1 MHNVIKITSLAARMA
16 MCSACTQAESP
27 STQSQTHSSEHHQSG
42 ETKSHSDTA
51 ETTHSGKA
59 AVSDTRSAESHTH
72 GDASLAI
79 VLDGSMLTVE
89 LDTPLYNVLGFEHKA
104 ETAAQKAALLKAE
117 TVLTRGGPLF
127 VFNSEAG
134 CSIIRDTISVELEH
148 HEDEDHEGDHDDHE
162 DEEHE
167 DHESD
172 EHNDQEDDH
181 REDDHE
187 DEESHDETHKDV
199 VLQYDYK
206 CQSPTA
212 LKNVTVN
219 LFEHFENLTELD
231 LVYLGPNTQKQSELS
246 AAKPRMNLT
255 R

>member
-1 MHNVIKITSLAARMA
+1 MNNVIIITSLAAFLA

-27 STQSQTHSSEHHQSG
+27 STHSETHSSEHQQSG
-42 ETKSHSDTA
+42 EIKSHSDTA
-51 ETTHSGKA
+51 KTTQSGKA
-59 AVSDTRSAESHTH
+59 AVSETRSADSHTH

-89 LDTPLYNVLGFEHKA
+89 LDTPLYNVLGFEHVA
-104 ETAAQKAALLKAE
+104 ETATQKAAVLKAE

-127 VFNSEAG
+127 VFNNEAG

-148 HEDEDHEGDHDDHE
+148 HEDEDHDDH
-162 DEEHE
+162 
-167 DHESD
+167 
-172 EHNDQEDDH
+172 
-181 REDDHE
+181 EDDHE

>member
-1 MHNVIKITSLAARMA
+1 MNNVIKITSLAALIA
-16 MCSACTQAESP
+16 MCSACSETETSSP
-27 STQSQTHSSEHHQSG
+27 NPSAHSETHSSEHQHSG

-72 GDASLAI
+72 GDALLAI

-89 LDTPLYNVLGFEHKA
+89 LDTPLYNVLGFEHEA
-104 ETAAQKAALLKAE
+104 ETAAQKAAVIDAE
-117 TVLTRGGPLF
+117 TVLTRGDPLF

-148 HEDEDHEGDHDDHE
+148 HEDDHDDHE
-162 DEEHE
+162 DE
-167 DHESD
+167 DH
-172 EHNDQEDDH
+172 EDDH
-181 REDDHE
+181 GEDDHE
-187 DEESHDETHKDV
+187 EEESHDETHKDL
-199 VLQYDYK
+199 VLQYDYT

>member
-1 MHNVIKITSLAARMA
+1 MHNVIQITSLAAFLA
-16 MCSACTQAESP
+16 MCSACTQAETSSHSP
-27 STQSQTHSSEHHQSG
+27 SEHSESHSDEHHQS
-42 ETKSHSDTA
+42 ETKSQSDTA
-51 ETTHSGKA
+51 KTTHPDKA
-59 AVSDTRSAESHTH
+59 VVSETRSAESHTH

-89 LDTPLYNVLGFEHKA
+89 LDTPLYNVLGFEHEA
-104 ETAAQKAALLKAE
+104 ETATQKAALLKAE

-148 HEDEDHEGDHDDHE
+148 HEDEDHDDEDHDDHE
-162 DEEHE
+162 DDEHE
-167 DHESD
+167 D
-172 EHNDQEDDH
+172 DDH
-181 REDDHE
+181 EDDHE

>member
-1 MHNVIKITSLAARMA
+1 MHNVIQITSLAAFLA

-27 STQSQTHSSEHHQSG
+27 SEHSETHSSEHHQSG

-89 LDTPLYNVLGFEHKA
+89 LDTPLYNVLGFEHEA
-104 ETAAQKAALLKAE
+104 ETATQKAAVLHAE

-127 VFNSEAG
+127 VFNNEAG

-162 DEEHE
+162 D
-167 DHESD
+167 
-172 EHNDQEDDH
+172 DDH
-181 REDDHE
+181 GEDDHE

>member
-1 MHNVIKITSLAARMA
+1 MHNVIQITSLAAFLA
-16 MCSACTQAESP
+16 MCSACTQAETSSHSP
-27 STQSQTHSSEHHQSG
+27 SEHSETHSSEHHQSG

-89 LDTPLYNVLGFEHKA
+89 LDTPLYNVLGFEHEA
-104 ETAAQKAALLKAE
+104 ETAAQKAAVLKAE

-127 VFNSEAG
+127 VFNNEAG
-134 CSIIRDTISVELEH
+134 CSIIGDIISVELEH
-148 HEDEDHEGDHDDHE
+148 HEDEDHDDEDHDDHE
-162 DEEHE
+162 DDEHE
-167 DHESD
+167 D
-172 EHNDQEDDH
+172 DDH
-181 REDDHE
+181 EDDHE
-187 DEESHDETHKDV
+187 DEESHDKTHKDV

>member
-1 MHNVIKITSLAARMA
+1 MYRLIKITSLAALIA
-16 MCSACTQAESP
+16 MCSACSETETSSP
-27 STQSQTHSSEHHQSG
+27 SPSAHSETHSSEHQHSG

-89 LDTPLYNVLGFEHKA
+89 LDTPLYNVLGFEHEA
-104 ETAAQKAALLKAE
+104 ETAAQKAAVLKAE

-127 VFNSEAG
+127 VFNNEAG
-134 CSIIRDTISVELEH
+134 CSIIGDTISVELEH
-148 HEDEDHEGDHDDHE
+148 HEDEDHEDEDHEDEDHEDEDHDDH
-162 DEEHE
+162 
-167 DHESD
+167 
-172 EHNDQEDDH
+172 
-181 REDDHE
+181 EDDHE
-187 DEESHDETHKDV
+187 DEESHDDTHKDV

>member
-1 MHNVIKITSLAARMA
+1 
-16 MCSACTQAESP
+16 
-27 STQSQTHSSEHHQSG
+27 
-42 ETKSHSDTA
+42 
-51 ETTHSGKA
+51 
-59 AVSDTRSAESHTH
+59 
-72 GDASLAI
+72 
-79 VLDGSMLTVE
+79 MLTVE
-89 LDTPLYNVLGFEHKA
+89 LDTPLYNVLGFEHEA
-104 ETAAQKAALLKAE
+104 ETATQKAAVLHAE

-127 VFNSEAG
+127 VFNNEAG

-162 DEEHE
+162 D
-167 DHESD
+167 
-172 EHNDQEDDH
+172 DDH
-181 REDDHE
+181 GEDDHE

-199 VLQYDYK
+199 VLQYEYK